1 MGGLRQSALVLV
13 ALLLVGC
20 AAQAPPE
27 QPAPTS
33 PPVREGPTPEDLL
46 LDVAVEVFDASI
58 AADFDADSN
67 PVVRPEIRRAEGHY
81 LAWALKNELASSGDW
96 AAVRVVPRNG
106 PFEASEVAVS
116 VRIEDSDGEVLDL
129 AVRVQDASGAVW
141 FEKRYQSVA
150 SLLDYAAE
158 ALDDPLRPTFAA
170 VADDMRGHLRT
181 LSDERLARIRATAE
195 MRFAQS
201 MAPSAF
207 AEYVVQE
214 AEGFDLRRLPAR
226 DDPLLVAARRI
237 RSREHMFLD
246 ALDGHFENFA
256 SAVRRPY
263 GHWRQA
269 TFRAKRTHRRL
280 TQESRARALAGSVA
294 VLEGIAATLEKQTPD
309 AHLPPEALPPPET
322 NQKLTAGAW
331 LLRGAEQDQAAADS
345 YADILYEIGVSLE
358 AEVTPHTL
366 KLENRTVRLQG
377 TLDEQYATLRTV
389 LREMWAEEAG
399 APP

>member
-1 MGGLRQSALVLV
+1 MGSSRQCAPLFL

-20 AAQAPPE
+20 ATPTP
-27 QPAPTS
+27 PAPAS
-33 PPVREGPTPEDLL
+33 PPVRDGPIPEDLL
-46 LDVAVEVFDASI
+46 LDVAVAVFDASI
-58 AADFDADSN
+58 EADVDADRN

-81 LAWALKNELASSGDW
+81 LAYALKNELESSGHW
-96 AAVRVVPRNG
+96 AAVRVVPQSG
-106 PFEASEVAVS
+106 AFEASDVAVS
-116 VRIEDSDGEVLDL
+116 ARIEDSDGEVLDL
-129 AVRVQDASGAVW
+129 AVRVRDASGVVW
-141 FEKRYQSVA
+141 LEKRYQSVA

-158 ALDDPLRPTFAA
+158 ALEDPLRPIFAA
-170 VADDMRGHLRT
+170 VADDMRSHLQS
-181 LSDERLARIRATAE
+181 LANERLARIRATAE

-201 MAPSAF
+201 MAPTAF
-207 AEYVVQE
+207 ADYVVRQGD
-214 AEGFDLRRLPAR
+214 GFALRRLPAQS
-226 DDPLLVAARRI
+226 DPLLLAARRI

-246 ALDGHFENFA
+246 ALDGHFLNFA
-256 SAVRRPY
+256 DAVRRPY

-294 VLEGIAATLEKQTPD
+294 VLEGIAATLEQQTPD
-309 AHLPPEALPPPET
+309 AHLPPEALPPPEP

-345 YADILYEIGVSLE
+345 YAEILYELGVSLE
-358 AEVTPHTL
+358 AEIMPHTL

-377 TLDEQYATLRTV
+377 TLDEQYATLRAL
-389 LREMWAEEAG
+389 LREMWAQETG